1 MKKFFTLL
9 LAVISTMTAFAQTEP
24 AIELQAEVDGNT
36 RTFSIGLATEGT
48 VQIDWGN
55 GEKVTSE
62 KLPVY
67 DSKYSTMTMK
77 EVTGT
82 VVGDG
87 KVKIYGD
94 NIVGFGC
101 PSRVDGGAQVL
112 SLDVT
117 KATALKDLTANA
129 NKLTSID
136 LTKNTELEKLT
147 IANNQLT
154 SIYISKCTKLTELI
168 INNNLLTAID
178 ITKNQ
183 ALQNLTISQNKF
195 TGELDLSTNPALRN
209 VYALNME
216 LNSVKIGNNTA
227 SAPRF
232 SFNNNKLTSIDASGI
247 QDAGNA
253 TLFLIGNQL
262 TEIKLPSAKMNT
274 LNISKNNFTLATLPA
289 PDATTATKKFTYAP
303 QNDYAIAESYKVGD
317 VLDLSSQTSATLNTQ
332 FAVYK
337 SDKTAL
343 TEGTDYTVADGK
355 ITFLTAQ
362 EAVYVTMSSALYSKF
377 TGTSIYKTT
386 VTKVEGST
394 GINAVTAQGVKV
406 STAGNEISISGLS
419 QGDAVTVANLG
430 GAVVANFHANSAN
443 AHVQAAKGLY
453 IVSINGKAIKVAL

>member
-62 KLPVY
+62 VIPAFDGWNQVNV
-67 DSKYSTMTMK
+67 S
-77 EVTGT
+77 GT
-82 VVGDG
+82 VSGEG

-94 NIVGFGC
+94 NIVCFEC
-101 PSRVDGGAQVL
+101 SSRVDGAQVL

-117 KATALKDLTANA
+117 KATSLKDLTANT
-129 NKLTSID
+129 NKLTAID

-147 IANNQLT
+147 IYSNQLT
-154 SIYISKCTKLTELI
+154 SIDISKCTKLTTLDI
-168 INNNLLTAID
+168 KNNLLTAID

-183 ALQNLTISQNKF
+183 ALQYLTINENKF
-195 TGELDLSTNPALRN
+195 AGELDLSTNPALRN

-227 SAPRF
+227 SKPLF
-232 SFNNNKLTSIDASGI
+232 SLNNNKLTSIDASGI

-253 TLFLIGNQL
+253 TLNLIGNQL
-262 TEIKLPSAKMNT
+262 TEIKLPSAKMSI
-274 LNISKNNFTLATLPA
+274 LRISKNNFTLATLPA
-289 PDATTATKKFTYAP
+289 PTVAKTFTYAP
-303 QNDYAIAESYKVGD
+303 QNDYVIAESYKVGD

-394 GINAVTAQGVKV
+394 GINAITAQGVKV

-443 AHVQAAKGLY
+443 AHVLAAKGLY

>member
-9 LAVISTMTAFAQTEP
+9 LAVISTMTALAQTEP

-36 RTFSIGLATEGT
+36 RTLTIGLATEGT

-62 KLPVY
+62 VIPAFDGWNQVNV
-67 DSKYSTMTMK
+67 S
-77 EVTGT
+77 GT
-82 VVGDG
+82 VSGEG

-94 NIVGFGC
+94 NIVCFEC
-101 PSRVDGGAQVL
+101 SSTVKGAKVL

-117 KATALKDLTANA
+117 KATALKDLTANT
-129 NKLTSID
+129 NKLTAID
-136 LTKNTELEKLT
+136 LTKNTELEKLE
-147 IANNQLT
+147 ISNNQLT
-154 SIYISKCTKLTELI
+154 SIDISKCTKLATME

-183 ALQNLTISQNKF
+183 ALQTLRIGQNKLA
-195 TGELDLSTNPALRN
+195 GELDLSTNPTLKTVAAPTN
-209 VYALNME
+209 E
-216 LNSVKIGNNTA
+216 LTSVKIGNNTA
-227 SAPRF
+227 DKPWL
-232 SFNNNKLTSIDASGI
+232 SFNYNKLTSIDASGI
-247 QDAGNA
+247 NDAKNA

-262 TEIKLPSAKMNT
+262 TEIKLPATQMKS
-274 LNISKNNFTLATLPA
+274 LNITKNNFTLATLPA
-289 PDATTATKKFTYAP
+289 PSVAKFFTYAP
-303 QNDYAIAESYKVGD
+303 QNNYVIAESYKVGD

-343 TEGTDYTVADGK
+343 TEGTDYTVTDGK

-394 GINAVTAQGVKV
+394 GINAVTAQGVKI

>member
-36 RTFSIGLATEGT
+36 RTFTIGLATVGT

-101 PSRVDGGAQVL
+101 PSNVKVGAQVL

-147 IANNQLT
+147 IGNNQLT
-154 SIYISKCTKLTELI
+154 SIDISKCTKLTELI

-195 TGELDLSTNPALRN
+195 TGELDLSTNPTIKY

-227 SAPRF
+227 SKPWF
-232 SFNNNKLTSIDASGI
+232 SFNYNKLTSIDASGI

-262 TEIKLPSAKMNT
+262 TEIKLPANQMKN
-274 LNISKNNFTLATLPA
+274 LNVSKNNFTLATLPA
-289 PDATTATKKFTYAP
+289 PSVAKIFNYAP
-303 QNDYAIAESYKVGD
+303 QNDYVIAESYKVGD

-343 TEGTDYTVADGK
+343 TEGSDYTVADGK

-362 EAVYVTMSSALYSKF
+362 EAVYVTMNSALYSKF

-406 STAGNEISISGLS
+406 STAGNEISISGLA

-430 GAVVANFHANSAN
+430 GAVVASFHANSAN

>member
-9 LAVISTMTAFAQTEP
+9 LAVISKMTAFAQTEP

-36 RTFSIGLATEGT
+36 RTFTIGLATEGT

-62 KLPVY
+62 VIPAFSGNNWVNV
-67 DSKYSTMTMK
+67 S
-77 EVTGT
+77 GT
-82 VVGDG
+82 VSGDG

-94 NIVGFGC
+94 NIVYFEC
-101 PSRVDGGAQVL
+101 SSRVDGAQVL

-117 KATALKDLTANA
+117 KATTLKDLTAYT
-129 NKLTSID
+129 NKLASID
-136 LTKNTELEKLT
+136 LTKSTELEKLT
-147 IANNQLT
+147 IYSNQLT
-154 SIYISKCTKLTELI
+154 SIDISKCTKLTTLDI
-168 INNNLLTAID
+168 TNNLLTAID

-183 ALQNLTISQNKF
+183 ALQTLKIGQNKLA
-195 TGELDLSTNPALRN
+195 GELDLSTNPTIKA
-209 VYALNME
+209 VYAFDME

-227 SAPRF
+227 SKPYF
-232 SFNNNKLTSIDASGI
+232 SFNYNKLTSIDASGI
-247 QDAGNA
+247 NDTKNA
-253 TLFLIGNQL
+253 ILFLIGNQL
-262 TEIKLPSAKMNT
+262 TEIKLPSTKMKT

-289 PDATTATKKFTYAP
+289 PDATTTAKGFTYAP
-303 QNDYAIAESYKVGD
+303 QNNYVIAESYKVGD

-343 TEGTDYTVADGK
+343 TEGTDYTVTDGK

-394 GINAVTAQGVKV
+394 GINAVTAQGVKI

-443 AHVQAAKGLY
+443 THVQAAKGLY

>member
-36 RTFSIGLATEGT
+36 RTLTIGLATEGT

-62 KLPVY
+62 NIPAYDGWNQVDVY
-67 DSKYSTMTMK
+67 
-77 EVTGT
+77 GT
-82 VVGDG
+82 VSGEG

-94 NIVGFGC
+94 NIVYFEC
-101 PSRVDGGAQVL
+101 SSRVDGAQVL

-117 KATALKDLTANA
+117 KATALKDLTANT

-136 LTKNTELEKLT
+136 LTKNIELTKLT
-147 IANNQLT
+147 INNNQLT
-154 SIYISKCTKLTELI
+154 NIDISKCTQLTTLDI
-168 INNNLLTAID
+168 SNNLLTAID

-183 ALQNLTISQNKF
+183 ALQTLRIGQNKL
-195 TGELDLSTNPALRN
+195 TGELDLSTNPTIKL
-209 VYALNME
+209 VYALGME

-227 SAPRF
+227 SKPLF
-232 SFNNNKLTSIDASGI
+232 SLNNNKLTSIDASGI

-253 TLFLIGNQL
+253 TLNLMGNQL
-262 TEIKLPSAKMNT
+262 TEIKLPSAKMKT

-289 PDATTATKKFTYAP
+289 PDATTAARGFSYAP
-303 QNDYAIAESYKVGD
+303 QNDYVIAESYKVGD

-362 EAVYVTMSSALYSKF
+362 EEVYVAMSSALYSKF
-377 TGTSIYKTT
+377 TGTNIYKTT

-406 STAGNEISISGLS
+406 ITAGNEISISGLS

-430 GAVVANFHANSAN
+430 GAVVASFHANSAN

>member
-24 AIELQAEVDGNT
+24 AIELKAEVDGNT
-36 RTFSIGLATEGT
+36 RTFTIGLATEGT

-62 KLPVY
+62 VIPAY
-67 DSKYSTMTMK
+67 DGWNQVNVS
-77 EVTGT
+77 GT
-82 VVGDG
+82 VSGDG

-94 NIVGFGC
+94 NIVYFEC
-101 PSRVDGGAQVL
+101 SSRVDGAQVL

-117 KATALKDLTANA
+117 KATTLKDLTANT
-129 NKLTSID
+129 NKLASID

-147 IANNQLT
+147 INNNQLT
-154 SIYISKCTKLTELI
+154 SIDISKCTKLTTLDI
-168 INNNLLTAID
+168 TNNLLTAID

-183 ALQNLTISQNKF
+183 ALQTLRIGQNKL
-195 TGELDLSTNPALRN
+195 TGDLDLSTNPTIKS
-209 VYALNME
+209 VYALTNK
-216 LNSVKIGNNTA
+216 LTSVKIGNNTA
-227 SAPRF
+227 SKPYF
-232 SFNNNKLTSIDASGI
+232 SFNYNKLTSIDASGI
-247 QDAGNA
+247 NDAKNA
-253 TLFLIGNQL
+253 ILFLIGNQL
-262 TEIKLPSAKMNT
+262 TEIKLPSAQMKT
-274 LNISKNNFTLATLPA
+274 LNISKNNFTLATLP
-289 PDATTATKKFTYAP
+289 DATTAAKGFTYAP
-303 QNDYAIAESYKVGD
+303 QNDYVIAESYKVGD
-317 VLDLSSQTSATLNTQ
+317 LLDLSSQTSATLNTQ

-394 GINAVTAQGVKV
+394 GINAVTAQGVKI

>member
-9 LAVISTMTAFAQTEP
+9 LAIISTMTAFAQTEP

-36 RTFSIGLATEGT
+36 RTFTIGLGVEGT

-62 KLPVY
+62 VIPAFDGWNQVN
-67 DSKYSTMTMK
+67 
-77 EVTGT
+77 VFGT
-82 VVGDG
+82 VSGDG

-94 NIVGFGC
+94 NIVYFEC

-147 IANNQLT
+147 ISNNQLT
-154 SIYISKCTKLTELI
+154 SIDISKCTKLTTLDI
-168 INNNLLTAID
+168 KNNLLTAID

-183 ALQNLTISQNKF
+183 ALQNLTISENKF
-195 TGELDLSTNPALRN
+195 AGELDLSTNPALRN

-216 LNSVKIGNNTA
+216 LNFVKIGNNTA

-253 TLFLIGNQL
+253 TLLLIGNQL
-262 TEIKLPSAKMNT
+262 TEIKLPATQMKS
-274 LNISKNNFTLATLPA
+274 LNITKNNFTLATLPA
-289 PDATTATKKFTYAP
+289 PSVAKFFTYAP
-303 QNDYAIAESYKVGD
+303 QNDYVIAESYKVGD
-317 VLDLSSQTSATLNTQ
+317 VLDLSSQTSASLNTQ

-394 GINAVTAQGVKV
+394 GINAVTAHGVKI

-453 IVSINGKAIKVAL
+453 IVSINGKAIKVSL

>member
-1 MKKFFTLL
+1 MRKFFTLL

-36 RTFSIGLATEGT
+36 RTFTIGLATEGT
-48 VQIDWGN
+48 VQIDWGGN

-62 KLPVY
+62 VIPAY
-67 DSKYSTMTMK
+67 DGWNQVNVS
-77 EVTGT
+77 GT
-82 VVGDG
+82 VSGDG

-94 NIVGFGC
+94 NIVYFEC
-101 PSRVDGGAQVL
+101 SSRVDGAQVL

-117 KATALKDLTANA
+117 KATTLKDLTANT
-129 NKLTSID
+129 NKLASID

-147 IANNQLT
+147 INNNQLT
-154 SIYISKCTKLTELI
+154 RIDISKCTKLTTLDI
-168 INNNLLTAID
+168 TNNLLTAID

-183 ALQNLTISQNKF
+183 ALQTLRIGQNKL
-195 TGELDLSTNPALRN
+195 TGDLDLSTNPTIKS
-209 VYALNME
+209 VYALTNE
-216 LNSVKIGNNTA
+216 LTSVKIGNNTA
-227 SAPRF
+227 SKPYF
-232 SFNNNKLTSIDASGI
+232 SFNYNKLTSIDASGI
-247 QDAGNA
+247 NDAKNA
-253 TLFLIGNQL
+253 ILFLIGNQL
-262 TEIKLPSAKMNT
+262 TEIKLPSAQMKT
-274 LNISKNNFTLATLPA
+274 LNISKNNFTLATLP
-289 PDATTATKKFTYAP
+289 DATTAAKGFTYAP
-303 QNDYAIAESYKVGD
+303 QNDYVIAESYKVGD

-394 GINAVTAQGVKV
+394 GINAVTAHGVKI

-453 IVSINGKAIKVAL
+453 IVSINGKAIKVSL

>member
-36 RTFSIGLATEGT
+36 RTFTIGLATEGT
-48 VQIDWGN
+48 VQIDWGGN

-62 KLPVY
+62 VIPAY
-67 DSKYSTMTMK
+67 DGWNQVDVS
-77 EVTGT
+77 GT
-82 VVGDG
+82 VSGEG

-94 NIVGFGC
+94 NIVYFEC
-101 PSRVDGGAQVL
+101 SSRVDGAQIL

-117 KATALKDLTANA
+117 KATTLRDLTANT

-147 IANNQLT
+147 INNNQLT
-154 SIYISKCTKLTELI
+154 SIDISKCTKLTTLDI
-168 INNNLLTAID
+168 TNNLLTAID

-183 ALQNLTISQNKF
+183 ALQTLRIGQNKF
-195 TGELDLSTNPALRN
+195 TGELDLSTNPTIMK
-209 VYALNME
+209 VYALDME

-227 SAPRF
+227 SKPLF
-232 SFNNNKLTSIDASGI
+232 SFNNNKLTSFDASGI
-247 QDAGNA
+247 QDASNAYLYLSGN
-253 TLFLIGNQL
+253 LL
-262 TEIKLPSAKMNT
+262 TEIKLPSTKMKT
-274 LNISKNNFTLATLPA
+274 LNISKNNFTLATLP
-289 PDATTATKKFTYAP
+289 DATTAARGFTYAP
-303 QNDYAIAESYKVGD
+303 QNDYVIAESYKVGD

-362 EAVYVTMSSALYSKF
+362 DAVYVTMTSTAYPKF

-430 GAVVANFHANSAN
+430 GAVVANFHANYSAN

>member
-36 RTFSIGLATEGT
+36 RTLTIGLGIEGT

-62 KLPVY
+62 VIPAY
-67 DSKYSTMTMK
+67 DGWNQ
-77 EVTGT
+77 VNVFGT
-82 VVGDG
+82 VSGDG

-94 NIVGFGC
+94 NIVYFEC
-101 PSRVDGGAQVL
+101 SSRVDGAQVL

-117 KATALKDLTANA
+117 KATTLKDLTANT
-129 NKLTSID
+129 NKLASID

-147 IANNQLT
+147 INNNQLT
-154 SIYISKCTKLTELI
+154 SIDISKCTKLTTLDI
-168 INNNLLTAID
+168 TNNLLTAID

-183 ALQNLTISQNKF
+183 ALQTLRIGQNKLA
-195 TGELDLSTNPALRN
+195 GELDLSTNPTIKS
-209 VYALNME
+209 VYALTNE
-216 LNSVKIGNNTA
+216 LTSIKIGNNTA
-227 SAPRF
+227 SKPYF
-232 SFNNNKLTSIDASGI
+232 SFNYNKLTSIDASGI
-247 QDAGNA
+247 NDAKNA
-253 TLFLIGNQL
+253 ILFLIGNQL
-262 TEIKLPSAKMNT
+262 TEIKLPSAQMKT
-274 LNISKNNFTLATLPA
+274 LNISKNNFTLATLP
-289 PDATTATKKFTYAP
+289 DATTTAKGFTYAP
-303 QNDYAIAESYKVGD
+303 QNDYVIAETYKVGD

-394 GINAVTAQGVKV
+394 GINAVTAQGAKV
-406 STAGNEISISGLS
+406 STAGNEISISGLA

-430 GAVVANFHANSAN
+430 GAVVANFHASSAN

>member
-48 VQIDWGN
+48 VQIDWGSN

-62 KLPVY
+62 VIPAFSGNNWV
-67 DSKYSTMTMK
+67 DVS
-77 EVTGT
+77 GT
-82 VVGDG
+82 VSGDG
-87 KVKIYGD
+87 KVKIYGN
-94 NIVGFGC
+94 NIVYFEC

-147 IANNQLT
+147 ISNNQLT
-154 SIYISKCTKLTELI
+154 SIDISKCTKLATMDI
-168 INNNLLTAID
+168 SNNLLTTID

-183 ALQNLTISQNKF
+183 ALQKLTISYNKF
-195 TGELDLSTNPALRN
+195 TGELDLSTNPTIKF
-209 VYALNME
+209 VYALGME

-227 SAPRF
+227 SKPLF
-232 SFNNNKLTSIDASGI
+232 SLNNNKLTSIDASGI

-253 TLFLIGNQL
+253 TLNLIGNQL
-262 TEIKLPSAKMNT
+262 TEIKLPSAKMSI
-274 LNISKNNFTLATLPA
+274 LRISKNNFTLATLP
-289 PDATTATKKFTYAP
+289 DATTAAKNFTYAP
-303 QNDYAIAESYKVGD
+303 QNDYVIAESYKVGD

-343 TEGTDYTVADGK
+343 TKGTDYTVTDGK

-406 STAGNEISISGLS
+406 STAGNEISIYGLS

>member
-36 RTFSIGLATEGT
+36 RTLTIGLGVKGT

-62 KLPVY
+62 VIPAY
-67 DSKYSTMTMK
+67 DGWNQVDVS
-77 EVTGT
+77 GT
-82 VVGDG
+82 VSGEG

-94 NIVGFGC
+94 NIVYFEC
-101 PSRVDGGAQVL
+101 SSRVDGAQIL

-117 KATALKDLTANA
+117 KATTLRDLTANT

-147 IANNQLT
+147 INNNQLT
-154 SIYISKCTKLTELI
+154 SIDISKCTKLTTLDI
-168 INNNLLTAID
+168 TNNLLTAID

-183 ALQNLTISQNKF
+183 ALQTLRIGQNKF
-195 TGELDLSTNPALRN
+195 TGELDLSTNPTIMK
-209 VYALNME
+209 VYALDME

-227 SAPRF
+227 SKPLF
-232 SFNNNKLTSIDASGI
+232 SFNNNKLTSFDASGI
-247 QDAGNA
+247 QDASNAYLYLSGN
-253 TLFLIGNQL
+253 LL
-262 TEIKLPSAKMNT
+262 TEIKLPSTKMKT
-274 LNISKNNFTLATLPA
+274 LNISKNNFTLATLP
-289 PDATTATKKFTYAP
+289 DATTAARGFTYAP
-303 QNDYAIAESYKVGD
+303 QNDYVIAESYKVGD

-362 EAVYVTMSSALYSKF
+362 DAVYVTMTSTAYPKF

-430 GAVVANFHANSAN
+430 GAVVASFHANSAN

>member
-36 RTFSIGLATEGT
+36 RTLTIGLGVEGT

-62 KLPVY
+62 NIPVY
-67 DSKYSTMTMK
+67 DGYNQVNVS
-77 EVTGT
+77 GT
-82 VVGDG
+82 VSGEG

-94 NIVGFGC
+94 NIVYFEC
-101 PSRVDGGAQVL
+101 SSRVDGAQVL

-117 KATALKDLTANA
+117 KATTLKDLTANT

-136 LTKNTELEKLT
+136 LTKNTELTKLT
-147 IANNQLT
+147 INNNQLT
-154 SIYISKCTKLTELI
+154 NIDISKCTHLTTLDI
-168 INNNLLTAID
+168 TNNLLTAID

-183 ALQNLTISQNKF
+183 ALQTLRIGQNKL
-195 TGELDLSTNPALRN
+195 TGELDLSTNPTIKS
-209 VYALNME
+209 VYALKNE
-216 LNSVKIGNNTA
+216 LTSVKIGNNTA
-227 SAPRF
+227 SKPTF
-232 SFNNNKLTSIDASGI
+232 SFNENKLTSFDATGI
-247 QDAGNA
+247 QDAVNA
-253 TLFLIGNQL
+253 TLFLMSNKL
-262 TEIKLPSAKMNT
+262 TEITLPNKMKSI
-274 LNISKNNFTLATLPA
+274 NISKNNFTIATLPA
-289 PDATTATKKFTYAP
+289 KTVANALTYAP
-303 QNDYAIAESYKVGD
+303 QADYAIAETYKVGD
-317 VLDLSSQTSATLNTQ
+317 VLDLSSLTNATLNTKFQ
-332 FAVYK
+332 VMK
-337 SDKTAL
+337 SATTPL
-343 TEGTDYTVADGK
+343 TEGTDYTIADGK

-362 EAVYVTMSSALYSKF
+362 DAVYITMTSTVYPKF
-377 TGTSIYKTT
+377 TGSNIYKTT

-406 STAGNEISISGLS
+406 STAGNEISISGLA

-430 GAVVANFHANSAN
+430 GAVVANFHASSAN

>member
-36 RTFSIGLATEGT
+36 RTFTIGLATEGT
-48 VQIDWGN
+48 VQIDWGGN

-62 KLPVY
+62 VIPAY
-67 DSKYSTMTMK
+67 DGWNQVNVS
-77 EVTGT
+77 GT
-82 VVGDG
+82 VSGDG

-94 NIVGFGC
+94 NIVYFEC
-101 PSRVDGGAQVL
+101 SSRVDGAQVL

-117 KATALKDLTANA
+117 KATTLKDLTANT
-129 NKLTSID
+129 NKLASID

-147 IANNQLT
+147 INNNQLT
-154 SIYISKCTKLTELI
+154 SIDISKCTKLTTLDI
-168 INNNLLTAID
+168 TNNLLTAID

-183 ALQNLTISQNKF
+183 ALQTLRIGQNKL
-195 TGELDLSTNPALRN
+195 TGELDLSTNPTIKS
-209 VYALNME
+209 VYALNMD

-227 SAPRF
+227 SKPLF
-232 SFNNNKLTSIDASGI
+232 SLNNNKLTSIDASGI

-253 TLFLIGNQL
+253 TLNLMGNQL
-262 TEIKLPSAKMNT
+262 TEIKLPSAKMKT

-289 PDATTATKKFTYAP
+289 PDATTAARGFSYAP
-303 QNDYAIAESYKVGD
+303 QNDYVIAESYKVGD

-362 EAVYVTMSSALYSKF
+362 EEVYVAMSSALYSKF
-377 TGTSIYKTT
+377 TGTNIYKTT

-406 STAGNEISISGLS
+406 ITAGNEISISGLS

>member
-36 RTFSIGLATEGT
+36 RTFTIGLGVEGT

-62 KLPVY
+62 VIPAY
-67 DSKYSTMTMK
+67 DGYNQ
-77 EVTGT
+77 VNVFGT
-82 VVGDG
+82 VSGDG

-94 NIVGFGC
+94 NIVYFEC
-101 PSRVDGGAQVL
+101 SSRVDGAQVL

-117 KATALKDLTANA
+117 KATTLKDLTANT
-129 NKLTSID
+129 NKLASID

-147 IANNQLT
+147 INNNQLT
-154 SIYISKCTKLTELI
+154 SIDISKCTKLTTLDI
-168 INNNLLTAID
+168 TNNLLTAID

-183 ALQNLTISQNKF
+183 TLQTLRIGQNKL
-195 TGELDLSTNPALRN
+195 TGDLDLSTNPALRN

-343 TEGTDYTVADGK
+343 TKGTDYTVADGK

-406 STAGNEISISGLS
+406 STAGNEISISGLA

>member
-55 GEKVTSE
+55 DEKVTSE
-62 KLPVY
+62 VIPAFDGWNQVNV
-67 DSKYSTMTMK
+67 S
-77 EVTGT
+77 GT
-82 VVGDG
+82 VSGEG

-94 NIVGFGC
+94 NIVCFEC
-101 PSRVDGGAQVL
+101 SSRVDGAQVL

-117 KATALKDLTANA
+117 KATSLKDLTANT
-129 NKLTSID
+129 NKLTAID

-147 IANNQLT
+147 IYSNQLT
-154 SIYISKCTKLTELI
+154 SIDISKCTKLTTLDI
-168 INNNLLTAID
+168 KNNLLTAID

-183 ALQNLTISQNKF
+183 ALQYLTINENKF
-195 TGELDLSTNPALRN
+195 AGELDLSTNPALRN

-227 SAPRF
+227 SKPLF
-232 SFNNNKLTSIDASGI
+232 SLNNNKLTSIDASGI

-253 TLFLIGNQL
+253 TLNLIGNQL
-262 TEIKLPSAKMNT
+262 TEIKLPSAKMSI
-274 LNISKNNFTLATLPA
+274 LRISKNNFTLATLPA
-289 PDATTATKKFTYAP
+289 PDATTTAKGFTYAP
-303 QNDYAIAESYKVGD
+303 QNDYVIPESYKVGD

-377 TGTSIYKTT
+377 TGTNIYKTT

-394 GINAVTAQGVKV
+394 GINAVTAQGVKI

>member
-9 LAVISTMTAFAQTEP
+9 LVVISTMTAFAQTEP
-24 AIELQAEVDGNT
+24 VIELQAEVDGNT

-48 VQIDWGN
+48 VQIDWGGN

-62 KLPVY
+62 VIPAY
-67 DSKYSTMTMK
+67 DGWNQVNVS
-77 EVTGT
+77 GT
-82 VVGDG
+82 VSGDG

-94 NIVGFGC
+94 NIVYFEC
-101 PSRVDGGAQVL
+101 SSRVDGAQVL

-117 KATALKDLTANA
+117 KATTLKDLTANT
-129 NKLTSID
+129 NKLASID

-147 IANNQLT
+147 INNNQLT
-154 SIYISKCTKLTELI
+154 SIDISKCTKLTTLDI
-168 INNNLLTAID
+168 TNNLLTAID

-183 ALQNLTISQNKF
+183 ALQTLRIGQNKLA
-195 TGELDLSTNPALRN
+195 GELDLSTNPTIKS
-209 VYALNME
+209 VYALTNE
-216 LNSVKIGNNTA
+216 LTSVKIGNNTA
-227 SAPRF
+227 SKPYF
-232 SFNNNKLTSIDASGI
+232 SFNYNKLTSIDASGI
-247 QDAGNA
+247 NDAKNA
-253 TLFLIGNQL
+253 ILFLIGNQL
-262 TEIKLPSAKMNT
+262 TEIKLPSMKMKT
-274 LNISKNNFTLATLPA
+274 LNISKNNFTLATLPG
-289 PDATTATKKFTYAP
+289 PDATTAAKGFTYAP

-317 VLDLSSQTSATLNTQ
+317 VLDLSSQTNATLNTQ

-453 IVSINGKAIKVAL
+453 IVSVNGKAIKVAL

>member
-36 RTFSIGLATEGT
+36 RTLTIGLGVEGT

-62 KLPVY
+62 VIPAY
-67 DSKYSTMTMK
+67 DGWNQ
-77 EVTGT
+77 VNVFGT
-82 VVGDG
+82 VSGDG

-94 NIVGFGC
+94 NIVYFEC
-101 PSRVDGGAQVL
+101 SSRVDGAQVL

-117 KATALKDLTANA
+117 KATTLKDLTANT
-129 NKLTSID
+129 NKLASID

-147 IANNQLT
+147 INNNQLT
-154 SIYISKCTKLTELI
+154 SIDISKCTKLTTLDI
-168 INNNLLTAID
+168 TNNLLTAID

-183 ALQNLTISQNKF
+183 TLQTLRIGQNKL
-195 TGELDLSTNPALRN
+195 TGDLDLSTNPTIKS
-209 VYALNME
+209 VYALTNE
-216 LNSVKIGNNTA
+216 LTSVKIGNNTA
-227 SAPRF
+227 SKPYF
-232 SFNNNKLTSIDASGI
+232 SFNYNKLTSIDASGI
-247 QDAGNA
+247 NDAKNA
-253 TLFLIGNQL
+253 ILFLIGNQL
-262 TEIKLPSAKMNT
+262 TEIKLPSAQMKT

-289 PDATTATKKFTYAP
+289 PDATTTAKGFTYAP
-303 QNDYAIAESYKVGD
+303 QNDYVIAESYKVGD

-362 EAVYVTMSSALYSKF
+362 EAVYVTMSSALYRQF

-394 GINAVTAQGVKV
+394 GINAVTAQGVKI

-430 GAVVANFHANSAN
+430 GAVVANFHASFAN

>member
-36 RTFSIGLATEGT
+36 RTFTIGLATEGT
-48 VQIDWGN
+48 VQIDWGGN

-62 KLPVY
+62 VIPAY
-67 DSKYSTMTMK
+67 DGWNQVNVS
-77 EVTGT
+77 GT
-82 VVGDG
+82 VSGDG

-94 NIVGFGC
+94 NIVYFEC
-101 PSRVDGGAQVL
+101 SSRVDGAQVL

-117 KATALKDLTANA
+117 KATTLKDLTANT
-129 NKLTSID
+129 NKLASID

-147 IANNQLT
+147 INNNQLT
-154 SIYISKCTKLTELI
+154 SIDISKCTKLTTLDI
-168 INNNLLTAID
+168 TNNLLTAID

-183 ALQNLTISQNKF
+183 ALQTLRIGQNKLA
-195 TGELDLSTNPALRN
+195 GELDLSTNPTLKTVAALTN
-209 VYALNME
+209 E
-216 LNSVKIGNNTA
+216 LTSVKIGNNTA
-227 SAPRF
+227 SKPWF
-232 SFNNNKLTSIDASGI
+232 SFNYNKLTSIDASGI
-247 QDAGNA
+247 NDAKNA

-262 TEIKLPSAKMNT
+262 TEIKLPSMKMKT
-274 LNISKNNFTLATLPA
+274 LNISKNNFTLATLPG
-289 PDATTATKKFTYAP
+289 PDATTAAKGFTYAP

-317 VLDLSSQTSATLNTQ
+317 VLDLSSQTNATLNTQ

>member
-36 RTFSIGLATEGT
+36 RTLTIGLATEGT

-62 KLPVY
+62 VIPAFDGWNQVNV
-67 DSKYSTMTMK
+67 S
-77 EVTGT
+77 GT
-82 VVGDG
+82 VSGEG

-94 NIVGFGC
+94 NIVCFEC
-101 PSRVDGGAQVL
+101 SSTVKGAKVL

-117 KATALKDLTANA
+117 KATALKDLTANT
-129 NKLTSID
+129 NKLTAID
-136 LTKNTELEKLT
+136 LTKNTELEKLY
-147 IANNQLT
+147 ININQLT
-154 SIYISKCTKLTELI
+154 SIDISKCTKLTTLNIEE
-168 INNNLLTAID
+168 NLLTAID

-183 ALQNLTISQNKF
+183 ALQTLRISQNKF
-195 TGELDLSTNPALRN
+195 AGELDLSTNPTIKF
-209 VYALNME
+209 VYALGME

-227 SAPRF
+227 SAPYF

-253 TLFLIGNQL
+253 TLWLMGNQL
-262 TEIKLPSAKMNT
+262 TEIKLPSAKMKN

-289 PDATTATKKFTYAP
+289 PSVAKTFNYAP
-303 QNDYAIAESYKVGD
+303 QNDYVIAESYKVGD
-317 VLDLSSQTSATLNTQ
+317 VLDLSSQTNATLNTQ

-362 EAVYVTMSSALYSKF
+362 EAVYVTMSSALYIASLLAQA
-377 TGTSIYKTT
+377 
-386 VTKVEGST
+386 ST
-394 GINAVTAQGVKV
+394 R
-406 STAGNEISISGLS
+406 LPS
-419 QGDAVTVANLG
+419 QR
-430 GAVVANFHANSAN
+430 
-443 AHVQAAKGLY
+443 
-453 IVSINGKAIKVAL
+453 

>member
-36 RTFSIGLATEGT
+36 RTLTIGLATEGT

-62 KLPVY
+62 NIPAYDGWNQVDVY
-67 DSKYSTMTMK
+67 
-77 EVTGT
+77 GT
-82 VVGDG
+82 VSGEG

-94 NIVGFGC
+94 NIVYFEC
-101 PSRVDGGAQVL
+101 SSRVDGAQVL

-117 KATALKDLTANA
+117 KATALKDLTANT

-136 LTKNTELEKLT
+136 LTKNIELTKLT
-147 IANNQLT
+147 INNNQLT
-154 SIYISKCTKLTELI
+154 NIDISKCTQLTTLDI
-168 INNNLLTAID
+168 TNNLLTAID

-183 ALQNLTISQNKF
+183 ALQTLRIGQNKL
-195 TGELDLSTNPALRN
+195 TGELDLSTNPTIKL
-209 VYALNME
+209 VYALGMK

-227 SAPRF
+227 SKPLF
-232 SFNNNKLTSIDASGI
+232 SLNNNKLTSIDASGI

-253 TLFLIGNQL
+253 TLNLMGNQL
-262 TEIKLPSAKMNT
+262 TEIKLPSAKMKT

-289 PDATTATKKFTYAP
+289 PDATTAARGFSYAP
-303 QNDYAIAESYKVGD
+303 QNDYVIAESYKVGD

-362 EAVYVTMSSALYSKF
+362 EEVYVAMSSALYSKF
-377 TGTSIYKTT
+377 TGTNIYKTT

-406 STAGNEISISGLS
+406 ITAGNEISISGLS

-430 GAVVANFHANSAN
+430 GAVVASFHANSAN

>member
-1 MKKFFTLL
+1 MKKYFTLL

-36 RTFSIGLATEGT
+36 RTFTIGLATEGT

-62 KLPVY
+62 VIPAY
-67 DSKYSTMTMK
+67 DGYNQ
-77 EVTGT
+77 VNIFGT
-82 VVGDG
+82 VSGDG

-94 NIVGFGC
+94 NIVYFEC
-101 PSRVDGGAQVL
+101 SSRVDGAQVL

-117 KATALKDLTANA
+117 KATTLKDLTANT
-129 NKLTSID
+129 NKLTAID

-147 IANNQLT
+147 INNNQLT
-154 SIYISKCTKLTELI
+154 SIDISKCTKLTTLDI
-168 INNNLLTAID
+168 TNNLLTAID

-183 ALQNLTISQNKF
+183 ALQTLRIGQNKL
-195 TGELDLSTNPALRN
+195 TGDLDLSTNPTIKS
-209 VYALNME
+209 VYALTNE
-216 LNSVKIGNNTA
+216 LTSVKIGNNTA
-227 SAPRF
+227 SKPYF
-232 SFNNNKLTSIDASGI
+232 SFNYNKLTSIDASGI
-247 QDAGNA
+247 NDAKNA

-262 TEIKLPSAKMNT
+262 TEIKLPATQMKS
-274 LNISKNNFTLATLPA
+274 LNITKNNFTLATLPA
-289 PDATTATKKFTYAP
+289 PSVATFFTYAP
-303 QNDYAIAESYKVGD
+303 QNDYVIAESYKVGD

-377 TGTSIYKTT
+377 TGTSVYKTT
-386 VTKVEGST
+386 ITKVEGST
-394 GINAVTAQGVKV
+394 GINAVTAQGVKI

>member
-36 RTFSIGLATEGT
+36 RTLTIGLGVEGT

-62 KLPVY
+62 VIPAFDGWNQVNV
-67 DSKYSTMTMK
+67 S
-77 EVTGT
+77 GT
-82 VVGDG
+82 VSGEG

-94 NIVGFGC
+94 NIVCFEC
-101 PSRVDGGAQVL
+101 SSRVDGGAQVL

-147 IANNQLT
+147 ISNNQLT
-154 SIYISKCTKLTELI
+154 SIDISKCTKLTTLDI
-168 INNNLLTAID
+168 TNNLLTAID

-183 ALQNLTISQNKF
+183 ALQTLRIGQNKF
-195 TGELDLSTNPALRN
+195 AGELDLSTNPTIKS
-209 VYALNME
+209 VYAQINE
-216 LNSVKIGNNTA
+216 LTAVKIGNNTA
-227 SAPRF
+227 SKPTF
-232 SFNNNKLTSIDASGI
+232 SFNENKLTSFDATGI
-247 QDAGNA
+247 EDAANA
-253 TLFLIGNQL
+253 ILYLNGNQL
-262 TEIKLPSAKMNT
+262 TEIKLPSTKMKT
-274 LNISKNNFTLATLPA
+274 LNILKNNFTLATLPA
-289 PDATTATKKFTYAP
+289 PTVAKTFNYAP
-303 QNDYAIAESYKVGD
+303 QNNYVIAESYKVGD

-406 STAGNEISISGLS
+406 STAGNAISISGLS

>member
-36 RTFSIGLATEGT
+36 RTLTIGLGVEGT

-62 KLPVY
+62 VIPAY
-67 DSKYSTMTMK
+67 DGWNQ
-77 EVTGT
+77 VNVFGT
-82 VVGDG
+82 VSGDG

-94 NIVGFGC
+94 NIVYFEC
-101 PSRVDGGAQVL
+101 SSRVDGAQVL

-117 KATALKDLTANA
+117 KATTLKDLTANT
-129 NKLTSID
+129 NKLASID

-147 IANNQLT
+147 INNNQLT
-154 SIYISKCTKLTELI
+154 SIDISKCTKLTTLDI
-168 INNNLLTAID
+168 TNNLLTAID

-183 ALQNLTISQNKF
+183 TLQTLRIGQNKL
-195 TGELDLSTNPALRN
+195 TGDLDLSTNPTIKS
-209 VYALNME
+209 VYALTNE
-216 LNSVKIGNNTA
+216 LTSVKIGNNTA
-227 SAPRF
+227 SKPYF
-232 SFNNNKLTSIDASGI
+232 SFNYNKLTSIDASGI
-247 QDAGNA
+247 NDAKNA
-253 TLFLIGNQL
+253 ILFLIGNQL
-262 TEIKLPSAKMNT
+262 TEIKLPSAQMKT

-289 PDATTATKKFTYAP
+289 PDATTTAKGFTYAP
-303 QNDYAIAESYKVGD
+303 QNDYVIAESYKVGD

-377 TGTSIYKTT
+377 IGTSIYKTT

-406 STAGNEISISGLS
+406 STAGNEISISGLA
-419 QGDAVTVANLG
+419 QDDAVIVANLG

>member
-36 RTFSIGLATEGT
+36 RTLTIGLGVEGT

-62 KLPVY
+62 VIPAY
-67 DSKYSTMTMK
+67 DGWNQ
-77 EVTGT
+77 VNVFGT
-82 VVGDG
+82 VSGDG

-94 NIVGFGC
+94 NIVYFEC
-101 PSRVDGGAQVL
+101 SSRVDGAQVL

-117 KATALKDLTANA
+117 KATTLKDLTANT
-129 NKLTSID
+129 NKLASID

-147 IANNQLT
+147 INNNQLT
-154 SIYISKCTKLTELI
+154 SIDISKCTKLTTLDI
-168 INNNLLTAID
+168 TNNLLTAID

-183 ALQNLTISQNKF
+183 ALQTLRIGQNKLA
-195 TGELDLSTNPALRN
+195 GELDLSTNPTIKS
-209 VYALNME
+209 VYALTNE
-216 LNSVKIGNNTA
+216 LTSIKIGNNTA
-227 SAPRF
+227 SKPYF
-232 SFNNNKLTSIDASGI
+232 SFNYNKLTSIDASGI
-247 QDAGNA
+247 NDAKNA
-253 TLFLIGNQL
+253 ILFLIGNQL
-262 TEIKLPSAKMNT
+262 TEIKLPSAQMKT
-274 LNISKNNFTLATLPA
+274 LNISKNNFTLATLP
-289 PDATTATKKFTYAP
+289 DATTTAKGFTYAP
-303 QNDYAIAESYKVGD
+303 QNDYVIAESYKVGD

-386 VTKVEGST
+386 VTKVEGPT
-394 GINAVTAQGVKV
+394 GINAVTAQEVKV

>member
-36 RTFSIGLATEGT
+36 RTFTIGLATEGT
-48 VQIDWGN
+48 VQIDWGGN

-62 KLPVY
+62 VIPAY
-67 DSKYSTMTMK
+67 DGWNQVDVS
-77 EVTGT
+77 GT
-82 VVGDG
+82 VSGEG

-94 NIVGFGC
+94 NIVYFEC
-101 PSRVDGGAQVL
+101 SSRVDGAQIL

-117 KATALKDLTANA
+117 KATTLRDLTANT

-147 IANNQLT
+147 INNNQLT
-154 SIYISKCTKLTELI
+154 SIDISKCTKLTTLDI
-168 INNNLLTAID
+168 TNNLLTAID

-183 ALQNLTISQNKF
+183 ALQTLRIGQNKLA
-195 TGELDLSTNPALRN
+195 GELDLSTNPTIKS
-209 VYALNME
+209 VYALGME

-227 SAPRF
+227 SKPLF
-232 SFNNNKLTSIDASGI
+232 SLNNNKLTSIDASGI

-253 TLFLIGNQL
+253 TLNLVGNQL
-262 TEIKLPSAKMNT
+262 TEIKLPSAKMKT
-274 LNISKNNFTLATLPA
+274 LNISKNNFTLATLP
-289 PDATTATKKFTYAP
+289 DATTTAKGFTYAP
-303 QNDYAIAESYKVGD
+303 QNDYVIAESYKVGD

-394 GINAVTAQGVKV
+394 GINAVTAQEVKV

>member
-36 RTFSIGLATEGT
+36 RTLTIGLGVEGT

-62 KLPVY
+62 VIPAFDGWNQV
-67 DSKYSTMTMK
+67 DVS
-77 EVTGT
+77 GT
-82 VVGDG
+82 VSGDG

-94 NIVGFGC
+94 NIVYFEC
-101 PSRVDGGAQVL
+101 SSRVDGAQVL

-117 KATALKDLTANA
+117 KATALKDLSAYT
-129 NKLTSID
+129 NKLTTID
-136 LTKNTELEKLT
+136 LAKNTELEKLT
-147 IANNQLT
+147 INNNQLT
-154 SIYISKCTKLTELI
+154 SIDISKCTKLATMDI
-168 INNNLLTAID
+168 SNNLLTTID

-183 ALQNLTISQNKF
+183 ALQTLKISQNKF
-195 TGELDLSTNPALRN
+195 AGELDLSTNPTIKL
-209 VYALNME
+209 VYALSME

-227 SAPRF
+227 SKPLF
-232 SFNNNKLTSIDASGI
+232 SLNNNKLTSIDASGI

-253 TLFLIGNQL
+253 TLNLMGNQL
-262 TEIKLPSAKMNT
+262 TEIKLPSAKMKT
-274 LNISKNNFTLATLPA
+274 LNISKNNFTLATLP
-289 PDATTATKKFTYAP
+289 DATTAAKNFTYAP
-303 QNDYAIAESYKVGD
+303 QNDYVIAESYKVGD

-343 TEGTDYTVADGK
+343 TKGTDYTVADGK

-377 TGTSIYKTT
+377 TSTSIYKTT

-430 GAVVANFHANSAN
+430 GAVVASFHANSAN

>member
-24 AIELQAEVDGNT
+24 AIELKAEVDGNT
-36 RTFSIGLATEGT
+36 RTFTIGLATEGT

-62 KLPVY
+62 VIPAFDGWNQVNV
-67 DSKYSTMTMK
+67 S
-77 EVTGT
+77 GT
-82 VVGDG
+82 VSGEG

-94 NIVGFGC
+94 NIVCFEC
-101 PSRVDGGAQVL
+101 SSRVDGAQVL

-117 KATALKDLTANA
+117 KATTLKDLTANT
-129 NKLTSID
+129 NKLTAID
-136 LTKNTELEKLT
+136 LTKNTELKELN
-147 IANNQLT
+147 IDHNHLT
-154 SIYISKCTKLTELI
+154 SIDISKCTQLTTLV

-183 ALQNLTISQNKF
+183 ALQKLTISENKF
-195 TGELDLSTNPALRN
+195 AGELDLSTNPTIKS
-209 VYALNME
+209 VYALTNE
-216 LNSVKIGNNTA
+216 LTSVKIGNNTA
-227 SAPRF
+227 SKPYF
-232 SFNNNKLTSIDASGI
+232 SFNYNKLTSIDASGI
-247 QDAGNA
+247 NDAKNA
-253 TLFLIGNQL
+253 ILFLIGNQL

-303 QNDYAIAESYKVGD
+303 QNDYVIAESYKVGD

-362 EAVYVTMSSALYSKF
+362 EAVYVTMSSALYRQF

-394 GINAVTAQGVKV
+394 GINAVTAQGVKI

-419 QGDAVTVANLG
+419 QGDAVTVTNLG

>member
-36 RTFSIGLATEGT
+36 RTLTIGLGVEGT

-62 KLPVY
+62 VIPAY
-67 DSKYSTMTMK
+67 DGYNQ
-77 EVTGT
+77 VNVFGT
-82 VVGDG
+82 VSGDG

-94 NIVGFGC
+94 NIVYFEC
-101 PSRVDGGAQVL
+101 SSRVDGAQVL

-117 KATALKDLTANA
+117 KATTLKDLTAYT
-129 NKLTSID
+129 NKLASID

-147 IANNQLT
+147 INNNQLT
-154 SIYISKCTKLTELI
+154 SIDISKCTKLTTLDI
-168 INNNLLTAID
+168 TNNLLTAID

-183 ALQNLTISQNKF
+183 ALQTLRIGQNKL
-195 TGELDLSTNPALRN
+195 TGDLDLSTNPTIKS
-209 VYALNME
+209 VYALTNE
-216 LNSVKIGNNTA
+216 LTSVKIGNNTA
-227 SAPRF
+227 SKPYF
-232 SFNNNKLTSIDASGI
+232 SFNYNKLTSIDASGI
-247 QDAGNA
+247 NDAKNA

-262 TEIKLPSAKMNT
+262 TEIKLPATQMKS
-274 LNISKNNFTLATLPA
+274 LNISKNNFTLATLP
-289 PDATTATKKFTYAP
+289 DATTAAKNFTYAP
-303 QNDYAIAESYKVGD
+303 QNDYVIAESYKVGD

-377 TGTSIYKTT
+377 TGASIYKTT

-394 GINAVTAQGVKV
+394 GINAVTAQGVKI

>member
-62 KLPVY
+62 VIPAFDGWNQVNV
-67 DSKYSTMTMK
+67 S
-77 EVTGT
+77 GT
-82 VVGDG
+82 VSGEG

-94 NIVGFGC
+94 NIVCFEC
-101 PSRVDGGAQVL
+101 SSRVDGAQVL

-117 KATALKDLTANA
+117 KATTLKDLTANT
-129 NKLTSID
+129 NKLTAID
-136 LTKNTELEKLT
+136 LTKNTELKELN
-147 IANNQLT
+147 IDHNHLT
-154 SIYISKCTKLTELI
+154 SIDISKCTQLTTLV

-183 ALQNLTISQNKF
+183 ALQKLTISENKF
-195 TGELDLSTNPALRN
+195 AGELDLSTNPTIKS
-209 VYALNME
+209 VYALTNE
-216 LNSVKIGNNTA
+216 LTSVKIGNNTA
-227 SAPRF
+227 SKPYF
-232 SFNNNKLTSIDASGI
+232 SFNYNKLTSIDASGI
-247 QDAGNA
+247 NDAKNA
-253 TLFLIGNQL
+253 ILFLIGNQL
-262 TEIKLPSAKMNT
+262 TEIKLPATQMKS
-274 LNISKNNFTLATLPA
+274 LNITKNNFTLATLPA
-289 PDATTATKKFTYAP
+289 PSVAKFFTYAP
-303 QNDYAIAESYKVGD
+303 QNDYVIAESYKVGD

-362 EAVYVTMSSALYSKF
+362 EAVYVTMSSATYSKF
-377 TGTSIYKTT
+377 TGTNIYKTT

>member
-9 LAVISTMTAFAQTEP
+9 LAVISAMTAFAQTEP

-36 RTFSIGLATEGT
+36 RTFTIGLATEGT
-48 VQIDWGN
+48 VQIDWGGN

-62 KLPVY
+62 VIPAY
-67 DSKYSTMTMK
+67 DGWNQVNVS
-77 EVTGT
+77 GT
-82 VVGDG
+82 VSGDG

-94 NIVGFGC
+94 NIVYFEC
-101 PSRVDGGAQVL
+101 SSRVDGAQVL

-117 KATALKDLTANA
+117 KATTLKDLTANT
-129 NKLTSID
+129 NKLASID

-147 IANNQLT
+147 INNNQLT
-154 SIYISKCTKLTELI
+154 SIDISKCTKLTTLDI
-168 INNNLLTAID
+168 TNNLLTAID

-183 ALQNLTISQNKF
+183 ALQTLRIGQNKLA
-195 TGELDLSTNPALRN
+195 GELDLSTNPTIKS
-209 VYALNME
+209 VYALTNE
-216 LNSVKIGNNTA
+216 LTSVKIGNNTA
-227 SAPRF
+227 SKPYF
-232 SFNNNKLTSIDASGI
+232 SFNYNKLTSIDASGI
-247 QDAGNA
+247 NDAKNA
-253 TLFLIGNQL
+253 ILFLIGNQL
-262 TEIKLPSAKMNT
+262 TEIKLPSMKMKT
-274 LNISKNNFTLATLPA
+274 LNISKNNFTLATLPG
-289 PDATTATKKFTYAP
+289 PDATTAAKGFTYAP

-317 VLDLSSQTSATLNTQ
+317 VLDLSSQTNATLNTQ

-394 GINAVTAQGVKV
+394 GINVVTAQGVKV
-406 STAGNEISISGLS
+406 STAGYEISISGLS

-453 IVSINGKAIKVAL
+453 IVSVNGKAIKVAL

>member
-36 RTFSIGLATEGT
+36 RTLTIGLGVEGT

-62 KLPVY
+62 VIPAY
-67 DSKYSTMTMK
+67 DGYNQ
-77 EVTGT
+77 VNVFGT
-82 VVGDG
+82 VSGDG

-94 NIVGFGC
+94 NIVYFEC
-101 PSRVDGGAQVL
+101 SSRVDGAQVL

-117 KATALKDLTANA
+117 KATTLKDLTANT
-129 NKLTSID
+129 NKLTAID

-147 IANNQLT
+147 INNNQLT
-154 SIYISKCTKLTELI
+154 SIDISKCTKLTTLDI
-168 INNNLLTAID
+168 KNNLLTAID

-183 ALQNLTISQNKF
+183 ALQYLAISENKF
-195 TGELDLSTNPALRN
+195 AGELDLSTNPALRN

-227 SAPRF
+227 SKPLF
-232 SFNNNKLTSIDASGI
+232 SLNNNKLTSIDASGI

-253 TLFLIGNQL
+253 TLNLIGNQL
-262 TEIKLPSAKMNT
+262 TEIKLPSAKMSI
-274 LNISKNNFTLATLPA
+274 LRISKNNFTLATLP
-289 PDATTATKKFTYAP
+289 DATTAAKNFTYAP
-303 QNDYAIAESYKVGD
+303 QNDYVIAESYKVGD

-394 GINAVTAQGVKV
+394 GINAVTAQGVKI

>member
-62 KLPVY
+62 VIPAFDGWNQVNV
-67 DSKYSTMTMK
+67 S
-77 EVTGT
+77 GT
-82 VVGDG
+82 VSGEG

-94 NIVGFGC
+94 NIVCFEC
-101 PSRVDGGAQVL
+101 SSRVDGAQVL

-117 KATALKDLTANA
+117 KATSLKDLTANT
-129 NKLTSID
+129 NKLTAID

-147 IANNQLT
+147 IYSNQLT
-154 SIYISKCTKLTELI
+154 SIDISKCTKLTTLDI
-168 INNNLLTAID
+168 KNNLLTAID

-183 ALQNLTISQNKF
+183 ALQYLTINENKF
-195 TGELDLSTNPALRN
+195 AGELDLSTNPALRN

-227 SAPRF
+227 SKPLF
-232 SFNNNKLTSIDASGI
+232 SLNNNKLTSIDASGI

-253 TLFLIGNQL
+253 TLNLIGNQL
-262 TEIKLPSAKMNT
+262 TEIKLPSAKMSI
-274 LNISKNNFTLATLPA
+274 LRISKNNFTLATLPA
-289 PDATTATKKFTYAP
+289 PTVAKTFTYAP
-303 QNDYAIAESYKVGD
+303 QNDYVIAESYKVGD

-394 GINAVTAQGVKV
+394 GINAVTAHGVKI

-430 GAVVANFHANSAN
+430 GSVVANFHANSAN

>member
-9 LAVISTMTAFAQTEP
+9 VAVINTMTAFAQTEP

-36 RTFSIGLATEGT
+36 RTLTIGLGVEGT

-62 KLPVY
+62 NIPVY
-67 DSKYSTMTMK
+67 DGWNQVNVY
-77 EVTGT
+77 GT
-82 VVGDG
+82 VSGDG
-87 KVKIYGD
+87 KVKIYGE
-94 NIVGFGC
+94 NIVYFEC
-101 PSRVDGGAQVL
+101 SSRVDGAQVL

-117 KATALKDLTANA
+117 KATALKDLTANT
-129 NKLTSID
+129 NKLTAID

-147 IANNQLT
+147 ISNNQLT
-154 SIYISKCTKLTELI
+154 SIDISKCTKLTTLDI
-168 INNNLLTAID
+168 KNNLLTAID

-183 ALQNLTISQNKF
+183 ALQNLTISENKF
-195 TGELDLSTNPALRN
+195 AGELDLSTNPALRN

-232 SFNNNKLTSIDASGI
+232 SLNNNKLTNIDASGI
-247 QDAGNA
+247 NDAKNA

-262 TEIKLPSAKMNT
+262 TEIKLPSAQMKS
-274 LNISKNNFTLATLPA
+274 LNITKNNFTLATLPA
-289 PDATTATKKFTYAP
+289 PSVAKFFTYAP
-303 QNDYAIAESYKVGD
+303 QNDYVIAESYKVGD

-377 TGTSIYKTT
+377 TGSSIYKTT

-394 GINAVTAQGVKV
+394 GINAVTTQGVKI

>member
-9 LAVISTMTAFAQTEP
+9 LAVISTMTAFAQTGP

-36 RTFSIGLATEGT
+36 RTFTIGLATEGT

-62 KLPVY
+62 VIPAY
-67 DSKYSTMTMK
+67 DGWNQVDVS
-77 EVTGT
+77 GT
-82 VVGDG
+82 ISGDG

-94 NIVGFGC
+94 NIVYFEC
-101 PSRVDGGAQVL
+101 SSRVDGAQVL

-117 KATALKDLTANA
+117 KATALKDLSAYT
-129 NKLTSID
+129 NKLTTID
-136 LTKNTELEKLT
+136 LAKNTELEKLT
-147 IANNQLT
+147 INNNQLT
-154 SIYISKCTKLTELI
+154 SIDISKCTKLATMDI
-168 INNNLLTAID
+168 SNNLLTTID

-183 ALQNLTISQNKF
+183 ALQTLKISQNKF
-195 TGELDLSTNPALRN
+195 AGELDLSTNPTIKL
-209 VYALNME
+209 VYALSME

-227 SAPRF
+227 SKPLF
-232 SFNNNKLTSIDASGI
+232 SLNNNKLTSIDASGI

-253 TLFLIGNQL
+253 TLNLMGNQL
-262 TEIKLPSAKMNT
+262 TEIKLPSTKMKI
-274 LNISKNNFTLATLPA
+274 LNISKNNFTLATLP
-289 PDATTATKKFTYAP
+289 DATTAAKNFTYAP
-303 QNDYAIAESYKVGD
+303 QNDYVIAESYKVGD

-343 TEGTDYTVADGK
+343 TKGTDYTVADGK

-430 GAVVANFHANSAN
+430 GAVVASFHANSAN